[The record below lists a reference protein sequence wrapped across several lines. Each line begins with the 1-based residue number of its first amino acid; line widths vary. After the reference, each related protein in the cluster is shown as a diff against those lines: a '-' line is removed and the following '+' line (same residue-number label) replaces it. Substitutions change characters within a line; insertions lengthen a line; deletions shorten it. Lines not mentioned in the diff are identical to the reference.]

1 MFENAM
7 SGKTFQRT
15 CCMLHDSTV
24 MFRQLAH
31 LSGLSLERLASLCE
45 VAEAGS
51 IGQASRGDANRQSLL
66 SRQIAELEAVFGVAL
81 LARQSRPFRLT
92 EQGKELAQAA
102 RLFFQTVE
110 DLQKRVGKEA
120 QRVVVGAGEALI
132 QWLLFPVCEAVKEEV
147 GDVVF
152 SFKNLDSVR
161 LVEGL
166 QRGEIDLAL
175 IRAGEVTP
183 SLARAGNWRYAY
195 APFVPKT
202 LSRSTR
208 ELTVADLGRL
218 PWALLE
224 GRGHFRQFLEEAVR
238 QQGSEVH
245 CAMECSSY
253 TQVAMAI
260 QTGRYAGFLPEFSA
274 GSSFGNKA
282 AVSQR
287 AVVKA
292 LRYERTLTLAW
303 RESTLRARPVLEK
316 VIQEAKGELSARLD
330 T

>member
-1 MFENAM
+1 MFKHLANQ
-7 SGKTFQRT
+7 SGF
-15 CCMLHDSTV
+15 
-24 MFRQLAH
+24 
-31 LSGLSLERLASLCE
+31 SLERLASLCE

-92 EQGKELAQAA
+92 EHGRELAQAT
-102 RLFFQTVE
+102 RLFFQSVE
-110 DLQKRVGKEA
+110 DLQKRVGDQA

-132 QWLLFPVCEAVKEEV
+132 QWLLFPVCETVKEEV
-147 GDVVF
+147 GDVFF

-166 QRGEIDLAL
+166 QRGDIDLAL
-175 IRAGEVTP
+175 IRAGEVPP
-183 SLARAGNWRYAY
+183 SLAHAGNWRYAY
-195 APFVPKT
+195 APFVPKA
-202 LSRSTR
+202 LSRSTG

-238 QQGSEVH
+238 MQGGEVH

-260 QTGRYAGFLPEFSA
+260 QTGKYAGFLPEFSA

-287 AVVKA
+287 VVVKA